1 MPTVAAALVN
11 PVVRQFDLR
20 AAWVRVARNGGAPG
34 VDGVDAQRFA
44 AEKDERLGALEHKL
58 AGGGYRPDALRALR
72 IEKAGKTPRNLL
84 LPSVEDR
91 VVQTAVHG
99 HLLRTLEGCFDA
111 ASFAYRPGLGVNGAL
126 AAVAAWRDTGRVVVA
141 RADVH
146 QFFDRI
152 SHLRLDAAVR
162 AMVTDPLVASWIQA
176 WCASPVWDGQ
186 GLWTRDGGLPQG
198 APISPWLANLYL
210 DAFDRTIRSAGIAMV
225 RYADDFVLLA
235 RTPAEVASSL
245 DVARDALNA
254 LGLGLN
260 PCKTMVTSFERGF
273 RFLGAAFK
281 GAEILVPF
289 RHGTKPS
296 SDVWL
301 APPMPPTL
309 LRAWRAGVY
318 QPSVAVVSEK
328 ARCA

>member
-1 MPTVAAALVN
+1 MATFTSAGE

-20 AAWVRVARNGGAPG
+20 AAWTRVARNGGAPG
-34 VDGVDAQRFA
+34 VDSVDAQHFSRV
-44 AEKDERLGALEHKL
+44 KNQRLAALERTIVS
-58 AGGGYRPDALRALR
+58 GGYRPDPLRALR
-72 IEKAGKTPRNLL
+72 IEKPGKAPRNLL
-84 LPSVEDR
+84 LPSIDDR

-99 HLLRTLEGCFDA
+99 HLLRTYENCFDA
-111 ASFAYRPGLGVNGAL
+111 ASFAYRPGRGVNGAL
-126 AAVAAWRDTGRVVVA
+126 AAVAAWRDAGRVAVA

-162 AMVTDPLVASWIQA
+162 AMVGDASVASSIQA

-186 GLWTRDGGLPQG
+186 GLWTRDVGIPQG

-210 DAFDRTIRSAGIAMV
+210 DAFDRAIRSAGIAMV
-225 RYADDFVLLA
+225 RYADDFILLA
-235 RTPAEVASSL
+235 RTPVEVASAL
-245 DVARDALNA
+245 DVARHALNT

-260 PCKTMVTSFERGF
+260 PGKTMVTSFERGF
-273 RFLGAAFK
+273 RFLGATFK
-281 GAEILVPF
+281 GADILVPF
-289 RHGTKPS
+289 RHGPKSS

-318 QPSVAVVSEK
+318 QPSVAVISAK